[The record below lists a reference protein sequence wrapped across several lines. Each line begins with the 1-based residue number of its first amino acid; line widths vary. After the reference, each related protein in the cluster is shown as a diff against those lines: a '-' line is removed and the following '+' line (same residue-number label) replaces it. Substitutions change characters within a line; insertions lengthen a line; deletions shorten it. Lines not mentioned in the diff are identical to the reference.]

1 MVSLGQYVIAGLGYG
16 AIYALVALGLVLI
29 FKTTGVINFAAG
41 AMGTAVTMVLWTVLA
56 QLNLPFIVAWLVAL
70 VAALLIGAL
79 TETVFLRR
87 IHGSP
92 LLIQIVLTLGLLLV
106 IEGLVGWIW
115 GYELKTVPPVVPG
128 GPANLGPWFV
138 LPNEIFIIVLSL
150 ILTAVF
156 FYIFERTRVG
166 LAMRAVAQNPD
177 VASLMGI
184 HTFRYVTASW
194 AIGVLVTGIGTI
206 LLAPLV
212 SLSPTM
218 MDDVA
223 VFAFAAAVLG
233 GFGSLAGA
241 VAGGFIIGIVT
252 DLIGAYISTNLEV
265 TLIFVL
271 IVLILYVRPQGLF
284 GVEAKTRV

>member
-56 QLNLPFIVAWLVAL
+56 QLNLPFVVAWLVAL

-128 GPANLGPWFV
+128 GPSKLGPWFV

-156 FYIFERTRVG
+156 FYIFERTRIG

-194 AIGVLVTGIGTI
+194 TIGVLVTGIGAI

-265 TLIFVL
+265 TLIFLL